1 MHHAQLALVGFL
13 FAWMGGGDVQVL
25 RPSNL
30 SSWIEEMT
38 WIQPFKPIVLSPTPE
53 TDAIAQRYLAA
64 IDDLGFARQE
74 QGIWLQVGDDV
85 VLDHEGT
92 TPLSAASLTKI
103 ATTLV
108 ALDEWGPDHR
118 FATVLATTGPV
129 ENGVLQGNLIIQG
142 DGDPFFVWEE
152 AIVLGNAL
160 NQAGITQVAG
170 DVVVVGNFVMNYETD
185 PLVAG
190 ELFVQA
196 LNSQDWDGEVA
207 DQYARLPENTP
218 KPTVAI
224 AGSVTAAWQMPT
236 RAVPILQRDSLPLS
250 QILKA
255 MNIYSN
261 NTMSEVM
268 AEALG
273 GADVVAERAAAIAGV
288 PGEEIQ
294 LINGSGLG
302 EENRV
307 SPRASVAMLIAIQR
321 DMQETQL
328 TVSDLFPVAGRDE
341 GTLLSRDLPTLA
353 AVKTGTLNQVSA
365 LAGAFPTQRGVVW
378 FALINRGW
386 DLDSFRQQQ
395 DVLLQQVLAEWDP
408 VAIAPRELRPDN
420 TENPEDLLGAP
431 ERTRQLTETAQT
443 ADSNT
448 LDF

>member
-1 MHHAQLALVGFL
+1 
-13 FAWMGGGDVQVL
+13 
-25 RPSNL
+25 
-30 SSWIEEMT
+30 
-38 WIQPFKPIVLSPTPE
+38 
-53 TDAIAQRYLAA
+53 
-64 IDDLGFARQE
+64 
-74 QGIWLQVGDDV
+74 
-85 VLDHEGT
+85 
-92 TPLSAASLTKI
+92 
-103 ATTLV
+103 
-108 ALDEWGPDHR
+108 
-118 FATVLATTGPV
+118 
-129 ENGVLQGNLIIQG
+129 
-142 DGDPFFVWEE
+142 
-152 AIVLGNAL
+152 
-160 NQAGITQVAG
+160 
-170 DVVVVGNFVMNYETD
+170 
-185 PLVAG
+185 
-190 ELFVQA
+190 
-196 LNSQDWDGEVA
+196 
-207 DQYARLPENTP
+207 
-218 KPTVAI
+218 
-224 AGSVTAAWQMPT
+224 
-236 RAVPILQRDSLPLS
+236 
-250 QILKA
+250 
-255 MNIYSN
+255 
-261 NTMSEVM
+261 M